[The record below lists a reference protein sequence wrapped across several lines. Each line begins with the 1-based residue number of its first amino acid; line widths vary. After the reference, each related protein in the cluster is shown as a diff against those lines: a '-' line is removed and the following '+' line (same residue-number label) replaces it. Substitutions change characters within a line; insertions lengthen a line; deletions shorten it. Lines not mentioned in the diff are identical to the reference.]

1 MYSMNDKAMN
11 AHTPIP
17 LLTLVELMKRA
28 QKANSL
34 EELAFL
40 VVNETHALAPYRQGV
55 LWWNDGGI
63 HTLSGVVQI
72 EANAPY
78 ALWLSKIC
86 SSLSH
91 EESTKTIMKQDLPQA
106 LGAEWEEW
114 LPAYGLWLPL
124 RTREGRL
131 QGALF
136 LAREHAWQTDE
147 VALVNEWL
155 ASWLHAWLAIKRNN
169 VSSWSSIRH
178 VISSHMNPTSS
189 SSWWRRPT
197 VYWLS
202 ALLLML
208 LMPVH
213 LSVLAPS
220 ELVPSAPTLVR
231 APLDGVVGQFSVK
244 PNEMVKAGQLLF
256 SFDEA
261 TWLSKREVTKQGLA
275 TIQAEYRQQ
284 EQQALYDTK
293 AKSMLA
299 MTAGRIA
306 EKQAELEYLE
316 EQVSRLQVLAPSD
329 GVAMFDDPSEW
340 IGKPVQTGERIM
352 RLADPTKVEIE
363 AWIAVGDATPI
374 KEGDS
379 VSLYLNASPMSS
391 ISATV
396 RYMAHEVVQR
406 PDGSYAYRVRAS
418 LKKDSGH
425 RVGLQG
431 TARINGER
439 VSLIYWITRRPL
451 AVIRQTIGW

>member
-1 MYSMNDKAMN
+1 
-11 AHTPIP
+11 
-17 LLTLVELMKRA
+17 
-28 QKANSL
+28 
-34 EELAFL
+34 
-40 VVNETHALAPYRQGV
+40 
-55 LWWNDGGI
+55 
-63 HTLSGVVQI
+63 
-72 EANAPY
+72 
-78 ALWLSKIC
+78 
-86 SSLSH
+86 
-91 EESTKTIMKQDLPQA
+91 
-106 LGAEWEEW
+106 
-114 LPAYGLWLPL
+114 
-124 RTREGRL
+124 
-131 QGALF
+131 
-136 LAREHAWQTDE
+136 
-147 VALVNEWL
+147 
-155 ASWLHAWLAIKRNN
+155 
-169 VSSWSSIRH
+169 
-178 VISSHMNPTSS
+178 
-189 SSWWRRPT
+189 
-197 VYWLS
+197 
-202 ALLLML
+202 
-208 LMPVH
+208 
-213 LSVLAPS
+213 
-220 ELVPSAPTLVR
+220 
-231 APLDGVVGQFSVK
+231 
-244 PNEMVKAGQLLF
+244 
-256 SFDEA
+256 
-261 TWLSKREVTKQGLA
+261 
-275 TIQAEYRQQ
+275 
-284 EQQALYDTK
+284 LYDTK